1 MYCCSV
7 EDEDGYGYVYHDDYY
22 ITLLVMLNLSMFCL
36 FMRVIVYRCKHITY
50 IIKLAKIMKVKDQ
63 LLVVVSLAPSNLSVV
78 QVLESAI
85 YGHIDGS
92 VLLSFSCSGF
102 ALLI

>member
-1 MYCCSV
+1 
-7 EDEDGYGYVYHDDYY
+7 
-22 ITLLVMLNLSMFCL
+22 
-36 FMRVIVYRCKHITY
+36 
-50 IIKLAKIMKVKDQ
+50 MKVKDQ